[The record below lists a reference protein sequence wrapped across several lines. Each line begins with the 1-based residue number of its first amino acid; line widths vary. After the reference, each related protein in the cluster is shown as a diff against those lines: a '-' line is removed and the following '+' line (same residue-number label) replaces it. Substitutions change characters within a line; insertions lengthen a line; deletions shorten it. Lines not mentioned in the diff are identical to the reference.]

1 MLVALLSPG
10 YVLPSHA
17 PARALPVGPMMMAVS
32 PPPLGDMARAAHRR
46 PSTTTHASSTH
57 TLLPVSRSGVRDAHA
72 STSAPALQVGQRT
85 RPKIATD
92 ITQLIGNTPLLKLGV
107 TGEGLGATILCKL
120 ESMEPCNSVK
130 DRIGY
135 SMITEAER
143 RGDIKPGARTAPATR
158 ARPDLSLLRLP
169 RRD

>member
-57 TLLPVSRSGVRDAHA
+57 TLLPVSRRARLHVRACSSGRAAHA
-72 STSAPALQVGQRT
+72 A
-85 RPKIATD
+85 
-92 ITQLIGNTPLLKLGV
+92 
-107 TGEGLGATILCKL
+107 
-120 ESMEPCNSVK
+120 
-130 DRIGY
+130 
-135 SMITEAER
+135 
-143 RGDIKPGARTAPATR
+143 
-158 ARPDLSLLRLP
+158 
-169 RRD
+169 